1 MKRPD
6 KKVLLS
12 AVYWLAG
19 LILIMVLP
27 HLAARLQTKTISY
40 SQFKALLSQKRLVAV
55 ELAPDSIRGIAF
67 MGPSSMIESLRL
79 ELSHEQSSFRPGDMW
94 RQIFDNRGERLRETM
109 RRLES
114 DPAYAEAL
122 MLFSTTRVEDKDLVR
137 QLDAAGVEY
146 HGVRESM
153 ISQIFWGTV
162 VPVLFWI
169 GLWFLVLRGMGRTG
183 AGLLS
188 IGKSGAKISA
198 EKDTGVRFSDVA
210 GCEEA
215 KEELAEVVS
224 FLREPDR
231 YEALGAQIPK
241 GVLLVGPPGTGK
253 TLLAKALA
261 GEAAVPFFTI
271 SGSEFVEMFVGVG
284 AARVRDLFTQ
294 AKQEAPCIVFID
306 EIDAI
311 GKFRGGVMPGGH
323 EEREQT
329 LNQLLVEMDGFEP
342 NTGVILLAATNRPE
356 VLDPALLRPGRFD
369 RQVVLDAPDLK
380 GREAILRVHARGK
393 PLAPDTDLR
402 AIALRTPGFSGADLA
417 NLMNEA
423 ALLAARRGVAQITQE
438 FLEEAA
444 EKVLAGPERKSRR
457 LGSRER
463 RRVAVHEAGH
473 ALVAYYCP
481 DAQPVAKIS
490 IIPRGKAA
498 LGYTLQ
504 LPDEERF
511 LMTRNELLDRICVSM
526 GGRVAEKK
534 VLGDISSGAQND
546 LEVATDIARGMIAR
560 YGMSDEIG
568 PVALARDTS
577 PFLKSGMFEQGPQL
591 SPELASMLDREVH
604 RILTEQEKR
613 AKDIIDKHEAA
624 LNDVADRLL
633 QEETIAEE
641 EFEYIVV
648 NAQARPGPSEGNG
661 GKGE

>member
-1 MKRPD
+1 
-6 KKVLLS
+6 
-12 AVYWLAG
+12 
-19 LILIMVLP
+19 
-27 HLAARLQTKTISY
+27 
-40 SQFKALLSQKRLVAV
+40 
-55 ELAPDSIRGIAF
+55 
-67 MGPSSMIESLRL
+67 
-79 ELSHEQSSFRPGDMW
+79 
-94 RQIFDNRGERLRETM
+94 
-109 RRLES
+109 
-114 DPAYAEAL
+114 
-122 MLFSTTRVEDKDLVR
+122 
-137 QLDAAGVEY
+137 
-146 HGVRESM
+146 
-153 ISQIFWGTV
+153 
-162 VPVLFWI
+162 
-169 GLWFLVLRGMGRTG
+169 
-183 AGLLS
+183 
-188 IGKSGAKISA
+188 
-198 EKDTGVRFSDVA
+198 
-210 GCEEA
+210 
-215 KEELAEVVS
+215 
-224 FLREPDR
+224 
-231 YEALGAQIPK
+231 
-241 GVLLVGPPGTGK
+241 
-253 TLLAKALA
+253 
-261 GEAAVPFFTI
+261 
-271 SGSEFVEMFVGVG
+271 MFVGVG
-284 AARVRDLFTQ
+284 AARVRDLFNQ

-393 PLAPDTDLR
+393 PVAPDADLH

-423 ALLAARRGVAQITQE
+423 ALLAARRGVEQITQE

-444 EKVLAGPERKSRR
+444 EKVFAGPERKSRR
-457 LGSRER
+457 LGDRER

-560 YGMSDEIG
+560 YGMSEEIG
-568 PVALARDTS
+568 PVALSRDS
-577 PFLKSGMFEQGPQL
+577 APFLKGGMFEQGPQL

-613 AKDIIDKHEAA
+613 AKDIIDRHETA
-624 LNDVADRLL
+624 LEDVADRLL
-633 QEETIAEE
+633 QQETIVEE
-641 EFEYIVV
+641 EFEYIVM
-648 NAQARPGPSEGNG
+648 NAQTRIPAEGNG
-661 GKGE
+661 GKGD

>member
-6 KKVLLS
+6 KKVLIS
-12 AVYWLAG
+12 ALYWLAG

-27 HLAARLQTKTISY
+27 HFAARIQTKTISY
-40 SQFKALLSQKRLVAV
+40 SQFKVLLSQKRLIEV

-67 MGPSSMIESLRL
+67 MGPLNMIESLRR
-79 ELSHEQSSFRPGDMW
+79 ELNHEPSSRPGDMW
-94 RQIFDNRGERLRETM
+94 RQIFGNRHKRLQETM
-109 RRLES
+109 RRLDS
-114 DPAYAEAL
+114 DPSYAESL
-122 MLFSTTRVEDKDLVR
+122 MLFSTVRVKDPDLVP

-146 HGVRESM
+146 QGIRESM

-162 VPVLFWI
+162 VPVLFWV
-169 GLWFLVLRGMGRTG
+169 GLWFLVLRGMGRPG

-188 IGKSGAKISA
+188 LGKSGTKIA
-198 EKDTGVRFSDVA
+198 VEKDTGVRFSDVA

-215 KEELAEVVS
+215 KEELEEVVS
-224 FLREPDR
+224 FLREPGR

-261 GEAAVPFFTI
+261 GEAEVPFFTI

-284 AARVRDLFTQ
+284 AARVRDLFNQ

-393 PLAPDTDLR
+393 PVAPDADLH

-423 ALLAARRGVAQITQE
+423 ALLAARRGVEQITQE

-444 EKVLAGPERKSRR
+444 EKVFAGPERKSRR
-457 LGSRER
+457 LGDRER

-560 YGMSDEIG
+560 YGMSEEIG
-568 PVALARDTS
+568 PVALSRDS
-577 PFLKSGMFEQGPQL
+577 APFLKGGMFEQGPQL

-613 AKDIIDKHEAA
+613 AKDIIDRHETA
-624 LNDVADRLL
+624 LEDVADRLL
-633 QEETIAEE
+633 QQETIVEE
-641 EFEYIVV
+641 EFEYIVM
-648 NAQARPGPSEGNG
+648 NAQTRIPAEGNG
-661 GKGE
+661 GKGD